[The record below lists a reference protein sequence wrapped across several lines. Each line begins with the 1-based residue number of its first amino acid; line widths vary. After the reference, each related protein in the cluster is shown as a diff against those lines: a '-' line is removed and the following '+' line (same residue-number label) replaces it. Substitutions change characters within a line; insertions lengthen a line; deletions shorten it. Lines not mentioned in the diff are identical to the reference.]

1 MKTEKE
7 PIPSEFEE
15 QKALITWW
23 REIGCIEYHLPQ
35 HLLFAIP
42 NGGSRHPGEARRL
55 KESGVLAGV
64 PDLFFAVGF
73 MDHHGLFIEMKKRKG
88 GHISKPQWDMIYYLG
103 KAGFK
108 DQVCYGFEDAKK
120 AIGAYLN
127 ELGYE
132 GWPGGNGA
140 FEIGTNNYL
149 GEKITNELD

>member
-1 MKTEKE
+1 MKAEKE

-15 QKALITWW
+15 QKALINWW

-42 NGGSRHPGEARRL
+42 NGGSRHPGEAQRL

-73 MDHHGLFIEMKKRKG
+73 MGRHGLFIEMKRQKRG
-88 GHISKPQWDMIYYLG
+88 CVSKSQTDMMYYLE
-103 KAGFK
+103 KSCYACW
-108 DQVCYGFEDAKK
+108 VCYGAQQAIQIIQNYLELLK
-120 AIGAYLN
+120 A
-127 ELGYE
+127 E

-149 GEKITNELD
+149 GEKPKNEFN